1 VDRVAEDGDS
11 AARAILLEAAQQLAV
26 LAAAVRKQLFEDG
39 QPARVS
45 FLGGAFSSRIL
56 LARFRELIEA
66 EPGNQLTAPVYGPA
80 AGALLE
86 AYRAAGIHCALSGV
100 PEEKHFP

>member
-1 VDRVAEDGDS
+1 
-11 AARAILLEAAQQLAV
+11 
-26 LAAAVRKQLFEDG
+26 
-39 QPARVS
+39 
-45 FLGGAFSSRIL
+45 

-66 EPGNQLTAPVYGPA
+66 EPGNQLTAPVHGPA

-86 AYRAAGIHCALSGV
+86 AYRAAGIRCALSGV